1 MVRTWGA
8 GKKQP
13 EYIEKSMFNLVA
25 NSVVQIVKQVGKGNA
40 LKHGQWNGGDF
51 GQVGGEFLFEPL
63 HEKDYSPGGVSPSE
77 TPESDFSTPRM
88 NGNGKG
94 GQDYL
99 SAGEKRKDE
108 RVVTWCHR
116 MRNTRDHTEV
126 KTLMKVLGIG
136 RVDVVERKLTGMSAR
151 SRAESEKD
159 VGESEKHEMTLQEKV
174 IAE

>member
-1 MVRTWGA
+1 MVRTWGG

-13 EYIEKSMFNLVA
+13 EYIGKSFLSLVA
-25 NSVVQIVKQVGKGNA
+25 NSAVQIVKQVGKGNA

-63 HEKDYSPGGVSPSE
+63 HAADHSPGGFSPSE
-77 TPESDFSTPRM
+77 TPESDMSTPRID
-88 NGNGKG
+88 GKG
-94 GQDYL
+94 EDYL

-126 KTLMKVLGIG
+126 KDLLKVLGIG
-136 RVDVVERKLTGMSAR
+136 KVEVERKLTGMSAR
-151 SRAESEKD
+151 SRAESTKENEKQD
-159 VGESEKHEMTLQEKV
+159 TSLQEKV
-174 IAE
+174 IVE